1 MYRVVPLDMS
11 GSSHWFSSLANGFC
25 LNNSGKT
32 PKILWFLIIKAR
44 SVAHFQT
51 VMERHLPRF
60 YMNNKHGEN
69 DGHDGQREVAV
80 LSFRCRPTH
89 YMNLAIKMR
98 RAEDVK
104 FVEGELRSLVFL
116 PFRRGCLDGC
126 HFFARSLHGIRTL
139 KKPSF
144 HYLPAEVGVVQYLTT
159 TIWRFPKLGV
169 PLNHQF

>member
-1 MYRVVPLDMS
+1 MV
-11 GSSHWFSSLANGFC
+11 SHHFLHQ
-25 LNNSGKT
+25 NNH
-32 PKILWFLIIKAR
+32 ILAR
-44 SVAHFQT
+44 SVALFQT
-51 VMERHLPRF
+51 VMDCHLPRF
-60 YMNNKHGEN
+60 FMNNKHDEN

-126 HFFARSLHGIRTL
+126 YF
-139 KKPSF
+139 
-144 HYLPAEVGVVQYLTT
+144 LPDLFMGLE
-159 TIWRFPKLGV
+159 
-169 PLNHQF
+169 H

>member
-1 MYRVVPLDMS
+1 
-11 GSSHWFSSLANGFC
+11 
-25 LNNSGKT
+25 
-32 PKILWFLIIKAR
+32 
-44 SVAHFQT
+44 
-51 VMERHLPRF
+51 
-60 YMNNKHGEN
+60 MNNKHDEN

-116 PFRRGCLDGC
+116 TFRRGCLDGC

-169 PLNHQF
+169 PLNHQFSSDFPL